1 MHRRQCLLCPNS
13 CKPCSLKSAA
23 AVFDDKESVKPS
35 KVVQLESVDISDPVH
50 KRPEQPSAFRIRG
63 REGGELLLWSEA
75 SADVSGWRTFF
86 EACAAGNVVKTIRHF
101 RLPLETLLE
110 EQQQRLLEAEGGE
123 AAGAGGAKPTP
134 LSCGVPFILLDC
146 LAQLR
151 ALGAASTEGATQ
163 HTVTDRACVV
173 ILIRPMQCRHLPDPW
188 RCERD
193 RSAQSKV

>member
-1 MHRRQCLLCPNS
+1 MLTETCAP
-13 CKPCSLKSAA
+13 
-23 AVFDDKESVKPS
+23 AVFDDKESVKPA

-110 EQQQRLLEAEGGE
+110 EQQQRLLEAEDGE

-163 HTVTDRACVV
+163 HIVTDRACVV
-173 ILIRPMQCRHLPDPW
+173 TLIRPMQCRHLPDPW